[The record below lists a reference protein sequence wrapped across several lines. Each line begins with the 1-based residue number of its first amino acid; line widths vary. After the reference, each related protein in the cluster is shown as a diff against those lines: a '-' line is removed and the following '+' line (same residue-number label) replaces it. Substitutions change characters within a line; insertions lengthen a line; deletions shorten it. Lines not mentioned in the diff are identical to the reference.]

1 MNSVIVLNADFT
13 YLHTVSWK
21 RGIRLVLKGKV
32 EVLKYGTYVAT
43 SFQNLHRIPLVV
55 RLINFVRRVYKNK
68 VPLNKRNIL
77 ARDEHTCQYCGA
89 SCRNNPTLDHI
100 LPKSRGGSFSWQNT
114 VASCKRCNQKK
125 GNRTPREANMA
136 LNRQPFQ
143 PTINEFTQMKVHGLG
158 LEKLLADLLQR
169 M

>member
-21 RGIRLVLKGKV
+21 RGMRLVLKGKV
-32 EVLKYGTYVAT
+32 EVLKYGGAVVT

-55 RLINFVRRVYKNK
+55 RLIKFVRRVYKNK

-77 ARDEHTCQYCGA
+77 ARDEYTCQYCGA
-89 SCRNNPTLDHI
+89 GCRHNPTLDHI

-125 GNRTPREANMA
+125 GDKTPTECGMTLRKK
-136 LNRQPFQ
+136 PVQ
-143 PTINEFTQMKVHGLG
+143 PTISEFTNQQVKQMGLREI
-158 LEKLLADLLQR
+158 LKDLV
-169 M
+169 